1 MKRENLKKKFHGFVF
16 APICFLYVKNPLFA
30 LHKNVVFMFTMV
42 FYGSF
47 YCYSLRLSFKLLPDT
62 ILNFMLL
69 LTGINIIK
77 KQFVDSVF
85 IRKDLLNQ

>member
-1 MKRENLKKKFHGFVF
+1 MS
-16 APICFLYVKNPLFA
+16 KNPLFA
-30 LHKNVVFMFTMV
+30 LHKNVVFIFTMV

-69 LTGINIIK
+69 LTGINIIR

-85 IRKDLLNQ
+85 IRKDLLNLNLKLRIPGKRIVKLF